1 MIVLLL
7 VVVVIRFSAHLL
19 GKKTREERDQLTA
32 EGESKDD
39 SDRPP
44 HYTALCQ
51 RMLIFTFKG
60 CALVL
65 LVSETVRALLLDSLS
80 MTADNS
86 DN

>member
-44 HYTALCQ
+44 QHCTVPANADIHVQRLCFSFVG
-51 RMLIFTFKG
+51 IGNGKG
-60 CALVL
+60 AF
-65 LVSETVRALLLDSLS
+65 A
-80 MTADNS
+80 
-86 DN
+86 